1 MLSTEL
7 LMDLSESYREQMNN
21 EADRERLIRISQQSA
36 DDKGPTAIFW
46 LYLAE
51 LLVAAGAVVILRG

>member
-1 MLSTEL
+1 
-7 LMDLSESYREQMNN
+7 MDLSESYREQMNN